1 MKEILIRL
9 RNRITG
15 FSYLHIL
22 KPFLFRFDPESVHDR
37 MVFFGSVLGYTR
49 ITRRLTGYFF
59 RYENKEFLAQEIL
72 GIRFPNPIGL
82 AAGFD
87 KNAELHTIL
96 PEVGFGFAELGSITG
111 EPCVGNAKPRL
122 WRLKNSQSLGVYYGL
137 KNDGCEAISRR
148 LDGEQFGIPM
158 GISVAKTNS
167 SETVETEAGVRD
179 YVKAFS
185 HFTSIGSYITV
196 NISCPN
202 AFGGEPFTSPEK
214 LDRLFDSLDRIP
226 TQHPIFI
233 KISPDLS
240 REQVDQI
247 ITIIERHRVH
257 GFICSNLTK
266 QRDLST
272 IHDAV
277 PEKGGLSGKVVED
290 LSNDLIRYVFTKTNG
305 KYVIIGCGGVF
316 SAEDAY
322 KKIKYGASLVQL
334 ITGMIYQGPQLISE
348 INVGLVRLLKKDG
361 YRNIHE
367 AIGREAK

>member
-1 MKEILIRL
+1 MKEIFVTL
-9 RNRITG
+9 RNVISG
-15 FSYLHIL
+15 FLYRRVL
-22 KPFLFRFDPESVHDR
+22 KPVLFRFDPESVHDR
-37 MVFFGSVLGYTR
+37 MVFFGSVLGYTTLTRR
-49 ITRRLTGYFF
+49 ITGWLF
-59 RYENKEFLAQEIL
+59 RYSNRNFLEQEIL
-72 GIRFPNPIGL
+72 GVTFPNPIGL

-87 KNAELHTIL
+87 KNAELYEIL

-111 EPCVGNAKPRL
+111 EPCLGNAKPRL

-148 LDGEQFGIPM
+148 LDGEKFTIPT

-167 SETVETEAGVRD
+167 PETVETEAGVRD

-185 HFTSIGSYITV
+185 HFTSIGNYLTI

-226 TQHPIFI
+226 TKQPIFI

-240 REQVDQI
+240 RDQIDQI
-247 ITIIERHRVH
+247 IAVVERHRVH

-266 QRDLST
+266 QKDLST

-277 PEKGGLSGKVVED
+277 PEKGGLSGKIVED

-305 KYVIIGCGGVF
+305 KYVIVGCGGVF
-316 SAEDAY
+316 SAEDTY

-334 ITGMIYQGPQLISE
+334 ITGMIYRGPQLISE
-348 INVGLVRLLKKDG
+348 INVGLVGLLKKDG
-361 YRNIHE
+361 YKNISE
-367 AIGREAK
+367 AVGRETK